1 MCVALWTRVAR
12 LLLEWGVE
20 SVHVPRRLPVEFPPQ
35 GLAVALLVRRLGLC
49 KESRRGRPLGR
60 WGGIRF
66 LVGTGPEQ
74 STHVAGMRCPHDF
87 AGYAEELLPRTPR
100 IIVDLSLWHEH
111 TETEKHELVEQVVST
126 LRVVREYYWDAHL
139 YLTNTNEEFLRF
151 MSVHA
156 AGMRHRANLS
166 PGFPRLD
173 GRTVMLDPAG
183 PLRATEEYIRSV
195 DNFVIGGIVDKERS
209 SPGATARLA
218 ERLGI
223 DERARLDL
231 RGSVVGVPD
240 RINKVSEII
249 LRVIEGEDLERAIL
263 STMSRRDKW
272 HRMLRDVQKAKASTL
287 EEAAELVSWLNPDD
301 KLMRKLAG
309 VLRPR
314 GDPRGARP
322 TSRRRPADI

>member
-1 MCVALWTRVAR
+1 MGLWTRVMR
-12 LLLEWGVE
+12 LLLEWGVK

-49 KESRRGRPLGR
+49 RGSRQGRTLGM
-60 WGGIRF
+60 WEGVEL
-66 LVGTGPEQ
+66 LVGVGPEQ
-74 STHVAGMRCPHDF
+74 STHVADKECPFEF
-87 AGYAEELLPRTPR
+87 AEYAEELLPRTPR
-100 IIVDLSLWHEH
+100 IVVDLSLWHEH
-111 TETEKHELVEQVVST
+111 TETEKHELVEQVIST
-126 LRVVREYYWDAHL
+126 LRAVREYYWDAHL
-139 YLTNTNEEFLRF
+139 YLTNVSEEFLTF
-151 MSVHA
+151 MSIHA

-166 PGFPRLD
+166 AGFPPLD
-173 GRTVMLDPAG
+173 GRTIMLDPAG

-240 RINKVSEII
+240 RINKVSEIV
-249 LRVIEGEDLERAIL
+249 LRVIEGEDLEHAIL
-263 STMSRRDKW
+263 SAMSRRDKW

-309 VLRPR
+309 VLKPR
-314 GDPRGARP
+314 GDPRGTRP
-322 TSRRRPADI
+322 TGRR